1 MATSSASF
9 RPAVGIERL
18 PVSAAARRLS
28 NEPRESMNCKSCR
41 KRKIKC
47 NRLRP
52 TCEACQVFQCPCVY
66 DAVPKKRGPKTDVLE
81 ALLKRVD
88 GLERRLKD
96 EKQLNGSKDSPSDPP
111 SVPPDTSS
119 SAGTDTFPD
128 HTQQQRPNLKTENI
142 PEPTTESAIYTPTP
156 SVQSPAVADDVL
168 LDAYF
173 GRAHGKPY
181 FILDEGVI
189 RSRAQAGT
197 APNAL
202 LLALYAVGARYAVH
216 PNGYHAAVR
225 LSEEYATRARAE
237 VNIDEPSIET
247 LQALLLLSLSFIALG
262 SGKKAYMLLG
272 SGIGMAMALELHRE
286 ADPRL
291 KLSSG
296 ERSLRRRLFWSCYL
310 MDRFASCGS
319 KRPSMIPDS
328 ALILR
333 LPSWSPNPQSAPV
346 EGEFFQDGS
355 NLQYHAGSGKTS
367 QGGTGL
373 LIDIVRILGNT
384 SRYLAAGGVKGDSHF
399 PWHSLSN
406 LSKIRQDLDIWASGT
421 ADVFAS
427 TTPLFHQPD
436 STILILAKLIY
447 HLIHVLIYRP
457 FLPIDLA
464 ELAGTGQHQS
474 WQIEATNLCFLH
486 ANAIAELVE
495 LGRQAGSTEWPA
507 FVGYCVCSAGTVHV
521 HGSHYKTSH
530 SDEVFSSSPDL
541 LSRSMHQLSKLR
553 YTWALVQHQR
563 DTLQALYAAH
573 AELLKNL
580 ASSPMR
586 YSPVFHLE
594 DFFDRYAALG
604 ASFDGAHVSFAEVAL
619 RHPADEEYRAHN
631 LHALPTSTSSHFPD
645 NVSGYPPPT
654 AATGKRKRDTTDSND
669 LPTRLHDS
677 SGGANGANNPASATA
692 DSFPH
697 LDFSNPSSFTI
708 PNGGGGGTSAPRH
721 PRTSMSLGA
730 GNGAYPDHLRNGN
743 GNGNQFSGAMGMY
756 PLSTPPPGAGGD
768 LYHAHNLTSA
778 SGHQNNHGAAQSPHA
793 YDAQTPSAGSG
804 CGVAGGLGGGGGGGV
819 GGVGGEGGVGEE
831 KDPFLTLLEQLAEN
845 EYSGG
850 GPSELD
856 FFLGSVEGGGM
867 G

>member
-1 MATSSASF
+1 MATSSAF

-96 EKQLNGSKDSPSDPP
+96 EKQLNSSKDSPSDPP

-119 SAGTDTFPD
+119 SSVGTDTFPD
-128 HTQQQRPNLKTENI
+128 HAPQQRPNLKTENI

-181 FILDEGVI
+181 FLLDEGVI

-197 APNAL
+197 APNGL

-262 SGKKAYMLLG
+262 NGKKAYMLLG

-421 ADVFAS
+421 DDVFAS

-619 RHPADEEYRAHN
+619 RHPADDEYRAHN
-631 LHALPTSTSSHFPD
+631 LHALPASSSTIFPD
-645 NVSGYPPPT
+645 QAASNYPPT
-654 AATGKRKRDTTDSND
+654 ATGKRKRDNTTAAADPTSD

-677 SGGANGANNPASATA
+677 SSSGANGTNNNPNPASTTS
-692 DSFPH
+692 DPFPH
-697 LDFSNPSSFTI
+697 IDFSTPSFAI
-708 PNGGGGGTSAPRH
+708 APNGAGAGGTSAPRH

-730 GNGAYPDHLRNGN
+730 GNGAYGGGN
-743 GNGNQFSGAMGMY
+743 GNSGAQFGGGVGMGMY
-756 PLSTPPPGAGGD
+756 NLSPPTQGSDIYAPPFPSHPPNHSN
-768 LYHAHNLTSA
+768 HAHHHGP
-778 SGHQNNHGAAQSPHA
+778 SGQSPHA

-804 CGVAGGLGGGGGGGV
+804 CGVAGGLGGNAGGGGGGM
-819 GGVGGEGGVGEE
+819 GGGGEG
-831 KDPFLTLLEQLAEN
+831 
-845 EYSGG
+845 
-850 GPSELD
+850 
-856 FFLGSVEGGGM
+856 EGRGRRRIRF
-867 G
+867 

>member
-1 MATSSASF
+1 MATSAF

-119 SAGTDTFPD
+119 SAGTDTFPE
-128 HTQQQRPNLKTENI
+128 HAQQQRPNLKTENI
-142 PEPTTESAIYTPTP
+142 PEPTIESAIYTPTP

-189 RSRAQAGT
+189 RSRVQAGT
-197 APNAL
+197 APNGL

-247 LQALLLLSLSFIALG
+247 LQALLLLSLSFVALG

-328 ALILR
+328 SLILR

-631 LHALPTSTSSHFPD
+631 LHAMPASSSHFPD
-645 NVSGYPPPT
+645 GTSGYPGN
-654 AATGKRKRDTTDSND
+654 AATGKRKREAGEGNE

-677 SGGANGANNPASATA
+677 TNGNNPTSATT
-692 DSFPH
+692 DTFPH
-697 LDFSNPSSFTI
+697 LDFSNPSSFPITS
-708 PNGGGGGTSAPRH
+708 NGNGAGTSSRH

-730 GNGAYPDHLRNGN
+730 GNGGYPEHLHNGN
-743 GNGNQFSGAMGMY
+743 GNGNGGNSAQFGGAMGMY
-756 PLSTPPPGAGGD
+756 PLSTPPPGTDMFGS
-768 LYHAHNLTSA
+768 HN
-778 SGHQNNHGAAQSPHA
+778 NNHGLNPPTSSHQNQHTSAQSPLA

-804 CGVAGGLGGGGGGGV
+804 CGVAGGLGNAGGGGMGGQ
-819 GGVGGEGGVGEE
+819 GQEGEE

-856 FFLGSVEGGGM
+856 FFLGGVEGGGM